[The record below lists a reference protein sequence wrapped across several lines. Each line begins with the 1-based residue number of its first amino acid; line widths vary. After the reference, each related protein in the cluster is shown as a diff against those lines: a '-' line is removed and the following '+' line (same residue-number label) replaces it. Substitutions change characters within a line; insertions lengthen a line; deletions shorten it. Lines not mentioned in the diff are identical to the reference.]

1 MQTPANFLLPVSM
14 AAHTFPGWT
23 NCPCIF
29 FFLFIFVPSQT
40 GGFIGFLL
48 AAFDWLLLGWTEMT
62 GCPFWLEH
70 DLGLATLS
78 LASHWS
84 FGRLL
89 NTCMRICVC
98 GRGSVDLWCGARK
111 LEVQRYSQIVLT
123 IFGKWHFR
131 ANSWSRMRP
140 QNSSFLFLP
149 NSKMWSSYATSL
161 WFYKPQNKLRHRM
174 QTFFY
179 SLTEWIVITLLLVP

>member
-1 MQTPANFLLPVSM
+1 MQTPANFLLLVSM

-23 NCPCIF
+23 NCPCN
-29 FFLFIFVPSQT
+29 FVFSFHFRPQPNRWLYWFPSGCIWLT
-40 GGFIGFLL
+40 
-48 AAFDWLLLGWTEMT
+48 AFPGWTEMT
-62 GCPFWLEH
+62 GCPFCLEH

-84 FGRLL
+84 FGWLL
-89 NTCMRICVC
+89 IACMRICVC

-131 ANSWSRMRP
+131 ANNSRSRMRP

-149 NSKMWSSYATSL
+149 NSKMWSSYMTNHSD
-161 WFYKPQNKLRHRM
+161 FTNPRI
-174 QTFFY
+174 
-179 SLTEWIVITLLLVP
+179 S